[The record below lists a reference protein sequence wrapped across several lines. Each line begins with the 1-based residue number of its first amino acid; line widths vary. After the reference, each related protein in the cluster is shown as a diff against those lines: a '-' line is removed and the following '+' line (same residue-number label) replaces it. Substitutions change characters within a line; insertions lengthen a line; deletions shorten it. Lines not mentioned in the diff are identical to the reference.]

1 MKPAI
6 SDLWR
11 WDGDVGRGTYAF
23 WGVLLAGIKY
33 NLDRAL
39 AAWFGL
45 AWTPFSYV
53 KPGFEGETVT
63 SVSAGNATF
72 YGLLVLLAL
81 PFLWSGAVL
90 TIRRLR
96 TLHLP
101 AWGVAMFFVPVA
113 NLFFFLVLAL
123 APDRQPAAGEPG
135 SRVRAWLDA
144 FIPRGALGSASLA
157 ILATAAIGLVMT
169 VIAVNAAGEY
179 GWGLFVGL
187 PFLLGLNAALIHGWH
202 ERRSLASCLLAA
214 ELAVG
219 VLGVGLMTLMIEGV
233 ICLAMAA
240 PIGLLLAGI
249 GAVAGWALQ
258 RGPRGTAPPLP
269 PALGSLILVLPL
281 MMGAEARDAARP
293 PLFAVVTTVE
303 VDAPPAVVWEHVVKF
318 SELPPPEGWIFKLG
332 VAYPVRARIEG
343 EGPGA
348 VRKCEFSTGPFVEPI
363 TVWDAPRR
371 LAFDVVAQPRP
382 MAELS
387 PYAHIDAPHLDD
399 FLRSERGQFLLTAL
413 PGNRTRLAGTTWY
426 RHQIWPAL
434 YWKVWSDAIIH
445 GIHER
450 GLEHVKALSEGR
462 RK

>member
-1 MKPAI
+1 MKPAL

-11 WDGDVGRGTYAF
+11 WDGTLGRGTYAF
-23 WGVLLAGIKY
+23 WGLLLAALKY

-39 AAWFGL
+39 ALYFGQ
-45 AWTPFSYV
+45 AWTPFSYL
-53 KPGFEGETVT
+53 KPGMEGDSLTN
-63 SVSAGNATF
+63 VSASLMPF
-72 YGLLVLLAL
+72 YGALVLLAL
-81 PFLWSGAVL
+81 PFLWAGSVM

-96 TLHLP
+96 ALHLP
-101 AWGVAMFFVPVA
+101 AWGVVMFFVPVA

-123 APDRQPAAGEPG
+123 APDRPPAEG
-135 SRVRAWLDA
+135 SGGSKVKAWLDA
-144 FIPRGALGSASLA
+144 FIPRGSLGSASLA
-157 ILATAAIGLVMT
+157 ILVTATIGLLMT

-187 PFLLGLNAALIHGWH
+187 PFLLGMNAALIHGWH
-202 ERRSLASCLLAA
+202 QPRSLASCAGAA
-214 ELAVG
+214 TLSVA
-219 VLGVGLMTLMIEGV
+219 VLGVALLALMVEGV

-240 PIGLLLAGI
+240 PIGELLALI
-249 GAVAGWALQ
+249 GAFAGWALQ
-258 RGPRGTAPPLP
+258 RGPRGTAPLP
-269 PALGSLILVLPL
+269 PALGSLILALPL
-281 MMGAEARDAARP
+281 MMGAEAHDAALP
-293 PLFAVVTTVE
+293 PQFAVVTTVE

-318 SELPPPEGWIFKLG
+318 SELPPPESWIFKLG

-343 EGPGA
+343 TGPGA

-363 TVWDAPRR
+363 TVWDQPRR

-387 PYAHIDAPHLDD
+387 PYAHIDAPHLDN

-413 PGNRTRLAGTTWY
+413 PGNRTRLEGTTWY
-426 RHQIWPAL
+426 RHKIWPAL

-445 GIHER
+445 GIHGR
-450 GLEHVKALSEGR
+450 VLEHVKALSEGR